1 MAHVSATAQG
11 RIGAPAA
18 TVYGILADYQQ
29 HHPRILPPNFSDF
42 TVEQGGVGAGTV
54 MRFRVKAG
62 GMSRVLHG
70 VASEPQPGRL
80 LSETYDDG
88 SVTSF
93 AVEPDGDATIVRIDT
108 VYDRGGLRGA
118 FERVVVPMLLRRMY
132 RDELGRLD
140 RYARAQAAPS
150 PQPAS

>member
-1 MAHVSATAQG
+1 MATISATKQA
-11 RIGAPAA
+11 RIAAPAER
-18 TVYGILADYQQ
+18 VYGILSDYTQ
-29 HHPRILPPNFSDF
+29 HHPRILPSNFSEF

-93 AVEPDGDATIVRIDT
+93 TVEPDGSATIVRIDT
-108 VYDRGGLRGA
+108 VYERGGVRGA
-118 FERVVVPMLLRRMY
+118 FERLFVPMLLRRMY

-140 RYARAQAAPS
+140 RYARTQSAPAT
-150 PQPAS
+150 QPAT

>member
-1 MAHVSATAQG
+1 MARITATAQG
-11 RIGAPAA
+11 RVGAPAE
-18 TVYGILADYQQ
+18 TVYDILADYQR

-54 MRFRVKAG
+54 MHFRVRAG
-62 GMSRVLHG
+62 GMSRVLRG

-93 AVEPDGDATIVRIDT
+93 AVEPDGGATLVRIDT
-108 VYDRGGLRGA
+108 TYERGGLRGA

-140 RYARAQAAPS
+140 RYARSQIAPA
-150 PQPAS
+150 PQPAG